1 MDAAMARNTD
11 KPCTDDGRPYLKM
24 KALVD
29 AAGVPKSTILL
40 YIAKGL
46 LPQPVRTRHNM
57 AYYHPACVSRL
68 AFIKQAQTRHRL
80 PLAAIKGLLK
90 EMDKGRDV
98 APLIELQTTLF
109 SARGRLIGSA
119 AFQRATGL
127 TADQVAVLKRE
138 RILLS
143 VTEDQYDAEDLAV
156 GRLLKKA
163 FDQGLTI
170 EDLAF
175 YPAMAE
181 AMVEREIALREKYT
195 RALSFARDAVVT
207 LELTR
212 IVRGLR
218 TYVIDR
224 AMQKRLIAFKGLKN
238 RNHAEEEKEE

>member
-1 MDAAMARNTD
+1 
-11 KPCTDDGRPYLKM
+11 
-24 KALVD
+24 
-29 AAGVPKSTILL
+29 
-40 YIAKGL
+40 
-46 LPQPVRTRHNM
+46 
-57 AYYHPACVSRL
+57 
-68 AFIKQAQTRHRL
+68 
-80 PLAAIKGLLK
+80 
-90 EMDKGRDV
+90 
-98 APLIELQTTLF
+98 
-109 SARGRLIGSA
+109 
-119 AFQRATGL
+119 
-127 TADQVAVLKRE
+127 VAVLKRE